1 MSEADYLAQIR
12 RLVSAVKFLES
23 KLETAQNAKAEPI
36 AIVGLGCR
44 FPGGGTGPEAFW
56 RLLDAGVDAVTEIPA
71 ERWSNA
77 EESDAADPSK
87 GGVRWGSFLKDVDL
101 FDPHFFEISPR
112 EAASLDPQQRLLLEV
127 TWEALEHAGQV
138 PERLMGSRT
147 GVFVGISTNDYVQI
161 CTENGKAND
170 IYTVTGN
177 TRFFP
182 AGRLSYVLGLQGP
195 SLAVDTGCSASLVA
209 VHLACQSL
217 RNGESTLAVAAG
229 VNLMLVPG
237 GSAMAATTGA
247 LSPTGRCKTFD
258 ACADGMVRG
267 EGCGVVVL
275 KRLSDAL
282 ADGDRIHALIRGSAV
297 NQDGRSTGL
306 TAPNVLSQQALLR
319 QALESARVSPA
330 EIGYVEMHGTGTPLG
345 DPIEAEALSAVLGAP
360 RPDGSVCALGAV
372 KTNLGHLEAAA
383 GVAGLIKAVLS
394 LQHRKIPPNL
404 HYKTLNPRISLD
416 GTSLVIPQ
424 KALEWKTNG
433 KPRFAGV
440 SSFGMGG
447 TNAHV
452 VLEEAPVTAA
462 LPAAEDG
469 MMLLPLSAKSPEA
482 LVALAE
488 TYRSFLTE
496 PPSEP
501 LRDIV
506 YTASVRR
513 AHHAHRLALLG
524 SSREELCA
532 SLEAFGRGELLAGM
546 TRGEA
551 PAET

>member
-1 MSEADYLAQIR
+1 MSASVQEFASRLREAMLLINQM
-12 RLVSAVKFLES
+12 ES
-23 KLETAQNAKAEPI
+23 KLAAAQRAKTEPI

-44 FPGGGTGPEAFW
+44 FPGGATGPEAFW
-56 RLLDAGVDAVTEIPA
+56 RLLEEGGDAITEVPV
-71 ERWSNA
+71 ERWSLSNGQ
-77 EESDAADPSK
+77 PSAGSK
-87 GGVRWGSFLKDVDL
+87 EASGVRWGSFLKDVDL
-101 FDPHFFEISPR
+101 FDPQFFEISPR
-112 EAASLDPQQRLLLEV
+112 EAMSLDPQQRLLLEV

-138 PERLMGSRT
+138 PEKLMGSRT
-147 GVFVGISTNDYVQI
+147 AVFVGITTSDYMRLCDVDRDTQ
-161 CTENGKAND
+161 D

-177 TRFFP
+177 AHSFP
-182 AGRLSYVLGLQGP
+182 SGRLSYVLGLQGP
-195 SLAVDTGCSASLVA
+195 SFSIDSACSSSLVA
-209 VHLACQSL
+209 IHLACQSL
-217 RNGESTLAVAAG
+217 RNGESTLALAGG
-229 VNLMLVPG
+229 VNLML
-237 GSAMAATTGA
+237 SAALTDLLSKTGA
-247 LSPTGRCKTFD
+247 LSPDGRCRAFD
-258 ACADGMVRG
+258 AQANGFVRG

-306 TAPNVLSQQALLR
+306 TAPNVLSQQTLLR

-330 EIGYVEMHGTGTPLG
+330 EIGYVETHGTGTSLG
-345 DPIEAEALSAVLGAP
+345 DPIEIEALSAVLGAP

-372 KTNLGHLEAAA
+372 KTNMGHLEAAA

-394 LQHRKIPPNL
+394 LQHQKIPPNL

-424 KALEWKTNG
+424 KALAWKTDG

-440 SSFGMGG
+440 SAFGMSG

-488 TYRSFLTE
+488 AYRTFLTE
-496 PPSEP
+496 PTSEP

-513 AHHAHRLALLG
+513 AHHAHRLALVG
-524 SSREELCA
+524 RSREE
-532 SLEAFGRGELLAGM
+532 
-546 TRGEA
+546 
-551 PAET
+551 